1 MTRVLVVDDHPVFRS
16 GLAALLASAGYEVVA
31 EAASA
36 SEAVA
41 LARQHRPDLVMM
53 DLGLPDGSGIDAT
66 AQITGELPETR
77 VVVVTLFDDQ
87 GSVREALRNGATGYL
102 VKDATPAQ
110 ILSVVRAVELGA
122 TALGSGAAELPG
134 LLTEPA
140 PDCYGLTPR
149 ERQIAELLAKGL
161 PNRTI
166 AARLGLAGKTVAN
179 NVSAI
184 LLKLGVG
191 NRVDAAHLLRED
203 PSR

>member
-41 LARQHRPDLVMM
+41 LARQHRPNLVMM

-140 PDCYGLTPR
+140 PDC
-149 ERQIAELLAKGL
+149 
-161 PNRTI
+161 
-166 AARLGLAGKTVAN
+166 
-179 NVSAI
+179 
-184 LLKLGVG
+184 
-191 NRVDAAHLLRED
+191 
-203 PSR
+203 